1 MNIDFIKS
9 HNIVST
15 IPLLKGWSRD
25 KKYILEDT
33 NGTKYLLRIS
43 DKSLYE
49 QKHKQF
55 ELLKKIE
62 SLDIYCSRPIEFG
75 VLEDESVYMILS
87 YLEGIDGIEAIKTMS
102 DKEAY
107 ELGVEAGKILK
118 KLHKIDIPMQEYTWW
133 DRYQRKM
140 GRKIDALLNC
150 EYRIPMQEEIIEF
163 YKDNCYLMENRP
175 LLFTH
180 GDYHL
185 GNMIVKDGKVGI
197 IDFDKNGISDP
208 YDDLKPFCWNVMESE
223 YFETGLINGYFD
235 NEIPRDFFKILKF
248 YTAESLISHLPWATT
263 FGEAEIKTAKKV
275 ADYQMKWYDNFK
287 LDIPIWY
294 KGIIK

>member
-1 MNIDFIKS
+1 
-9 HNIVST
+9 
-15 IPLLKGWSRD
+15 
-25 KKYILEDT
+25 
-33 NGTKYLLRIS
+33 
-43 DKSLYE
+43 
-49 QKHKQF
+49 
-55 ELLKKIE
+55 
-62 SLDIYCSRPIEFG
+62 
-75 VLEDESVYMILS
+75 MILS